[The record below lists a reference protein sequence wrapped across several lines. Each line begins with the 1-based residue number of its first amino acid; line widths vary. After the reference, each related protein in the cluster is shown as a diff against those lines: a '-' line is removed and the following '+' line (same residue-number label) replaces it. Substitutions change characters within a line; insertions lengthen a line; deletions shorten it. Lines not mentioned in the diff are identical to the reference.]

1 MDESSADMSDTNM
14 DVLFVGNAIMDVLS
28 ACDETFLS
36 EHNIEKG
43 GMNLI
48 DEDRALYLYQAMP
61 DKTEQSGG
69 SAANSAYGFACLGGK
84 AGFAGQV
91 AEDEVGNGFI
101 RDLQAGGVTFAG
113 QQTNSGPATARSMIL
128 VTPDTI
134 RSMNTYLGTSLYLD
148 ASHLSPETRAEII
161 YLEGYLFDAP
171 EGPSIF
177 ARAAEIARQT
187 DAQLAL
193 SLSDAWCVDRHYDAL
208 SDFVR
213 EHVSILFSNEAE
225 IQSLG
230 KSDLHSSA
238 ELVSDWVDELIV
250 TKGADGASVFA
261 GDEQVSVPAMPIG
274 KVVDTTGAGDLFAAG
289 YLFGRVT
296 GASLLQSA
304 ELASM
309 CAGEVICHFGARP
322 AQDLSGFIAEAV

>member
-1 MDESSADMSDTNM
+1 M

-28 ACDETFLS
+28 ACDETFLT
-36 EHNIEKG
+36 EHDVEKG

-48 DEDRALYLYQAMP
+48 DEERALYLYQAMP

-84 AGFAGQV
+84 AGFTGQV
-91 AEDEVGNGFI
+91 ASDSVGNSFI
-101 RDLQAGGVTFAG
+101 RDLEAGGVSFAG
-113 QQTNSGPATARSMIL
+113 RQTDTGPATARSMIL

-134 RSMNTYLGTSLYLD
+134 RSMNTYLGTSLYLN
-148 ASHLSPETRAEII
+148 ASHLPPETSAEII

-171 EGPSIF
+171 EGPAIF
-177 ARAAEIARQT
+177 ARAAESARQS
-187 DAQLAL
+187 DAQLAV
-193 SLSDAWCVDRHYDAL
+193 SLSDAWCVDRHHDAL
-208 SDFVR
+208 SAFIQD
-213 EHVSILFSNEAE
+213 HVSILFSNEAE

-230 KSDLHSSA
+230 KTDVHSSA
-238 ELVSDWVDELIV
+238 ERVSGWVDELIV
-250 TKGADGASVFA
+250 TKGADGASIFA
-261 GDEQVSVPAMPIG
+261 GEEQVSVPAMPTG
-274 KVVDTTGAGDLFAAG
+274 QVVDTTGAGDLFAAG

-296 GASLLQSA
+296 GASLMQSA

-322 AQDLSGFIAEAV
+322 AEDLSAFIAEAV

>member
-1 MDESSADMSDTNM
+1 MNDMTM

-36 EHNIEKG
+36 EHDIEKG

-84 AGFAGQV
+84 AGFVGQV
-91 AEDEVGNGFI
+91 AKDNVGNGFI

-113 QQTNSGPATARSMIL
+113 QQADTGPATARSMIL

-134 RSMNTYLGTSLYLD
+134 RSMNTYLGTSLYLN
-148 ASHLSPETRAEII
+148 ASHLPEQTSAEII

-177 ARAAEIARQT
+177 ARAAEMAKQSEV
-187 DAQLAL
+187 QLAL
-193 SLSDAWCVDRHYDAL
+193 SLSDAWCVDRHHDAL
-208 SDFVR
+208 SVFVR
-213 EHVSILFSNEAE
+213 DHVSILFSNEAE
-225 IQSLG
+225 MASLG
-230 KSDLHSSA
+230 KAGVHSSA
-238 ELVSDWVDELIV
+238 EMISGWVDELIV
-250 TKGADGASVFA
+250 TKGANGASIFA
-261 GDEQVSVPAMPIG
+261 GEEQVSVPAMPIG

-322 AQDLSGFIAEAV
+322 AQDLSGFISEAV

>member
-1 MDESSADMSDTNM
+1 MSNNDM
-14 DVLFVGNAIMDVLS
+14 DVLFVGNAIMDVLG
-28 ACDETFLS
+28 ACDDNFLT
-36 EHNIEKG
+36 EHGIEKG

-48 DEDRALYLYQAMP
+48 DEERALYLYQAMP
-61 DKTEQSGG
+61 DKSEQSGG
-69 SAANSAYGFACLGGK
+69 SAANSAYGFSCLGGK

-91 AEDEVGNGFI
+91 ARDEVGNGFI
-101 RDLQAGGVTFAG
+101 RDLEAGGVRFAG
-113 QQTNSGPATARSMIL
+113 RQAESGPATARSMIL

-148 ASHLSPETRAEII
+148 ASHLPEQNTAEII

-171 EGPSIF
+171 EGPAIF
-177 ARAAEIARQT
+177 ARAAEIADKT
-187 DAQLAL
+187 DAQLAV
-193 SLSDAWCVDRHYDAL
+193 SLSDAWCVDRHLEAL
-208 SDFVR
+208 SAFVR
-213 EHVSILFSNEAE
+213 DHVSILFSNEAE

-230 KSDLHSSA
+230 TADTNTAA
-238 ELVSDWVDELIV
+238 EQVAAWVDELIV
-250 TKGADGASVFA
+250 TKGENGASVFA
-261 GDEQVSVPAMPIG
+261 GEQRVSVPAMPAS

-289 YLFGRVT
+289 YLYGRVT

-322 AQDLSGFIAEAV
+322 AQDISGFIAEAV

>member
-1 MDESSADMSDTNM
+1 MSDMTM

-36 EHNIEKG
+36 EHDIEKG

-48 DEDRALYLYQAMP
+48 DEDRALYLYQSMP

-91 AEDEVGNGFI
+91 AKDNVGNGFI

-113 QQTNSGPATARSMIL
+113 RQADTGPATARSMIL

-134 RSMNTYLGTSLYLD
+134 RSMNTYLGTSLYLN
-148 ASHLSPETRAEII
+148 ASHLPERTSAEII

-177 ARAAEIARQT
+177 ARAAEMAKQSE
-187 DAQLAL
+187 AQLAL
-193 SLSDAWCVDRHYDAL
+193 SLSDAWCVDRHHDAL
-208 SDFVR
+208 SVFVR
-213 EHVSILFSNEAE
+213 DHVSILFSNEAE
-225 IQSLG
+225 MASLG
-230 KSDLHSSA
+230 KADVHSSA
-238 ELVSDWVDELIV
+238 EMISGWVDELIV
-250 TKGADGASVFA
+250 TKGENGASIFA
-261 GDEQVSVPAMPIG
+261 GEEQVSVPAMPIG

>member
-1 MDESSADMSDTNM
+1 MSDMTM

-36 EHNIEKG
+36 EHDIEKG

-91 AEDEVGNGFI
+91 AKDNVGNGFI

-113 QQTNSGPATARSMIL
+113 RQADTGPATARSMIL

-134 RSMNTYLGTSLYLD
+134 RSMNTYLGTSLYLN
-148 ASHLSPETRAEII
+148 ASHLPEQTSAEII

-177 ARAAEIARQT
+177 ARAAEMAKQSE
-187 DAQLAL
+187 AQLAL
-193 SLSDAWCVDRHYDAL
+193 SLSDAWCVDRHHDAL
-208 SDFVR
+208 SVFVR
-213 EHVSILFSNEAE
+213 DHVSILFSNEAE
-225 IQSLG
+225 MASLG
-230 KSDLHSSA
+230 KADVHNSA
-238 ELVSDWVDELIV
+238 EMISGWVDELIV
-250 TKGADGASVFA
+250 TKGENGASIFA
-261 GDEQVSVPAMPIG
+261 GEEQVSVPAMPIG

>member
-1 MDESSADMSDTNM
+1 MSDMTM

-36 EHNIEKG
+36 EHDIEKG

-91 AEDEVGNGFI
+91 AKDNVGNGFI

-113 QQTNSGPATARSMIL
+113 RQADTGPATARSMIL

-134 RSMNTYLGTSLYLD
+134 RSMNTYLGTSLYLN
-148 ASHLSPETRAEII
+148 ASHLPEQTSAEII

-171 EGPSIF
+171 EGPS
-177 ARAAEIARQT
+177 
-187 DAQLAL
+187 
-193 SLSDAWCVDRHYDAL
+193 SLPVQPKCETV
-208 SDFVR
+208 
-213 EHVSILFSNEAE
+213 
-225 IQSLG
+225 
-230 KSDLHSSA
+230 
-238 ELVSDWVDELIV
+238 
-250 TKGADGASVFA
+250 
-261 GDEQVSVPAMPIG
+261 
-274 KVVDTTGAGDLFAAG
+274 
-289 YLFGRVT
+289 
-296 GASLLQSA
+296 
-304 ELASM
+304 
-309 CAGEVICHFGARP
+309 
-322 AQDLSGFIAEAV
+322 

>member
-1 MDESSADMSDTNM
+1 MSDMTM

-36 EHNIEKG
+36 EHDIEKG

-91 AEDEVGNGFI
+91 AKDNVGNGCI

-113 QQTNSGPATARSMIL
+113 RQADTGPATARSMIL

-134 RSMNTYLGTSLYLD
+134 RSMNTYLGTSLYLN
-148 ASHLSPETRAEII
+148 ASHLPEQTSAEII

-177 ARAAEIARQT
+177 ARAAEMAKQSE
-187 DAQLAL
+187 AQLAL

-208 SDFVR
+208 SVFVR
-213 EHVSILFSNEAE
+213 DHVSILFSNEAE
-225 IQSLG
+225 MARLG
-230 KSDLHSSA
+230 KADVHSSA
-238 ELVSDWVDELIV
+238 EMSSGWVDELIV
-250 TKGADGASVFA
+250 TKGENGASIFA
-261 GDEQVSVPAMPIG
+261 GEEQVSVPAMPIG

>member
-1 MDESSADMSDTNM
+1 MSETNM

-28 ACDETFLS
+28 ACDEAFLS
-36 EHNIEKG
+36 EHEIEKG

-69 SAANSAYGFACLGGK
+69 SAANSAFGFACLGGK

-91 AEDEVGNGFI
+91 AKDNVGNGFI
-101 RDLQAGGVTFAG
+101 HDLQAGGVTFAG
-113 QQTNSGPATARSMIL
+113 RQADTGPATARSMIV

-134 RSMNTYLGTSLYLD
+134 RSMNTYLGTSLYLN
-148 ASHLSPETRAEII
+148 ASHLPEQTNAEII

-177 ARAAEIARQT
+177 ARAAEIAKQS

-208 SDFVR
+208 SVFVR
-213 EHVSILFSNEAE
+213 DHVSILFSNEAE
-225 IQSLG
+225 IESLG
-230 KSDLHSSA
+230 KSDVHNSA
-238 ELVSDWVDELIV
+238 EMVSGWVDELIV
-250 TKGADGASVFA
+250 TKGADGASIFA
-261 GDEQVSVPAMPIG
+261 GEEQVSVPAMPIS

-296 GASLLQSA
+296 GATLLQSA

>member
-1 MDESSADMSDTNM
+1 
-14 DVLFVGNAIMDVLS
+14 
-28 ACDETFLS
+28 
-36 EHNIEKG
+36 
-43 GMNLI
+43 MNLI

-171 EGPSIF
+171 EGPSILPVLLKLPD
-177 ARAAEIARQT
+177 RQMPNWLCLYQMPGVLT
-187 DAQLAL
+187 GIMTPYLIL
-193 SLSDAWCVDRHYDAL
+193 CVNTSLSCSAMKPKFRAWANLTCTVLRAGL
-208 SDFVR
+208 R
-213 EHVSILFSNEAE
+213 
-225 IQSLG
+225 LG
-230 KSDLHSSA
+230 
-238 ELVSDWVDELIV
+238 
-250 TKGADGASVFA
+250 
-261 GDEQVSVPAMPIG
+261 
-274 KVVDTTGAGDLFAAG
+274 
-289 YLFGRVT
+289 R
-296 GASLLQSA
+296 
-304 ELASM
+304 
-309 CAGEVICHFGARP
+309 
-322 AQDLSGFIAEAV
+322 

>member
-1 MDESSADMSDTNM
+1 MSDMTM

-36 EHNIEKG
+36 EHDIEKG

-91 AEDEVGNGFI
+91 AKDNVGNGFI

-113 QQTNSGPATARSMIL
+113 RQADTGPATARSMIL

-134 RSMNTYLGTSLYLD
+134 RSMNTYLGTSLYLN
-148 ASHLSPETRAEII
+148 ASHLPEQTSAEII

-177 ARAAEIARQT
+177 ARAAEMAKQSE
-187 DAQLAL
+187 AQLAL
-193 SLSDAWCVDRHYDAL
+193 SLSDAWCVDRHHDAL
-208 SDFVR
+208 SVFVR
-213 EHVSILFSNEAE
+213 DHVSILFSNEAE
-225 IQSLG
+225 MASLG
-230 KSDLHSSA
+230 KADEHSSA
-238 ELVSDWVDELIV
+238 EMISGWVDELVV
-250 TKGADGASVFA
+250 TKGENGASIFA
-261 GDEQVSVPAMPIG
+261 GEEQVSVPAMPIG

-309 CAGEVICHFGARP
+309 CAG
-322 AQDLSGFIAEAV
+322 

>member
-1 MDESSADMSDTNM
+1 
-14 DVLFVGNAIMDVLS
+14 
-28 ACDETFLS
+28 
-36 EHNIEKG
+36 
-43 GMNLI
+43 
-48 DEDRALYLYQAMP
+48 
-61 DKTEQSGG
+61 
-69 SAANSAYGFACLGGK
+69 
-84 AGFAGQV
+84 
-91 AEDEVGNGFI
+91 
-101 RDLQAGGVTFAG
+101 
-113 QQTNSGPATARSMIL
+113 MIL

>member
-1 MDESSADMSDTNM
+1 MSDMTM

-28 ACDETFLS
+28 SCDETFLS
-36 EHNIEKG
+36 EHDIEKG

-91 AEDEVGNGFI
+91 AKDNVGNGFI

-113 QQTNSGPATARSMIL
+113 RQADTGPATARSMIL

-134 RSMNTYLGTSLYLD
+134 RSMNTYLGTSLYLN
-148 ASHLSPETRAEII
+148 ASHLPEQTSAEII

-177 ARAAEIARQT
+177 ARAAEMAKQSE
-187 DAQLAL
+187 AQLAL
-193 SLSDAWCVDRHYDAL
+193 SLSDAWCVDRHHDAL
-208 SDFVR
+208 SVFVR
-213 EHVSILFSNEAE
+213 DHVSILFSNEAE
-225 IQSLG
+225 MASLG
-230 KSDLHSSA
+230 KADVHSSA
-238 ELVSDWVDELIV
+238 EMISGWVDELIV
-250 TKGADGASVFA
+250 TKGENGASIFA
-261 GDEQVSVPAMPIG
+261 GEEQVSVPAMPIG